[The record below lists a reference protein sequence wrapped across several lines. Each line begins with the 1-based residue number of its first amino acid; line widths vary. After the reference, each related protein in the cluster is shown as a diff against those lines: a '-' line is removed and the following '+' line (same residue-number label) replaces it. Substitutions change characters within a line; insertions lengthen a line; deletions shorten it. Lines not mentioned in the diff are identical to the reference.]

1 MTVTTP
7 ANYQL
12 GRTSMSEVDLRHGD
26 CIDVLRTLPAG
37 SVDSV
42 VTSPPY
48 AMQRKSTYGGVP
60 EKDYPEWTVA
70 WMQEVW
76 RVLKDDG
83 SVIINIRPHIK
94 NGQIS
99 DYVLRTR
106 LALREAGWVEL
117 EELIWFK
124 RSSPPTGSPSR
135 PRRSWESL
143 LWFGKH
149 GRAYG
154 NPKANGQ
161 TVAPR
166 TGKAN
171 PWMTGQVVDREGWD
185 HGLRGGMSFTE
196 GMRTRC
202 MNVAEVNIGRKT
214 EFERANP
221 HPATYPW
228 QLAEWCGKLITPP
241 GGTILDPFTGSSST
255 GVAAIRNGWNFIGI
269 DQSEEYI
276 EMSNRRLNAELA
288 KAAEEENK

>member
-1 MTVTTP
+1 MT
-7 ANYQL
+7 
-12 GRTSMSEVDLRHGD
+12 EVDIRHGD

-48 AMQRKSTYGGVP
+48 AMQRKSTYGGIP
-60 EKDYPEWTVA
+60 EKDYPEWAVA

-106 LALREAGWVEL
+106 LSLREAGWCEL
-117 EELIWFK
+117 EELIWNK
-124 RSSPPTGSPSR
+124 KGGAPLGSTRR

-149 GRAYG
+149 GKAYS
-154 NPKANGQ
+154 NPKGAGEQ
-161 TVAPR
+161 MRIT
-166 TGKAN
+166 
-171 PWMTGQVVDREGWD
+171 
-185 HGLRGGMSFTE
+185 RGGGGRSGPHIHDHKGTNQGGRRNLKPGIARVPDVVEMS
-196 GMRTRC
+196 TRL
-202 MNVAEVNIGRKT
+202 NADSNGL
-214 EFERANP
+214 ND
-221 HPATYPW
+221 HPAPFPW

-269 DQSEEYI
+269 DQSAEYI
-276 EMSNRRLNAELA
+276 EMSNRRLNAELT
-288 KAAEEENK
+288 KTAEKENK

>member
-7 ANYQL
+7 SIYPL
-12 GRTSMSEVDLRHGD
+12 GRTRMTEVDLLHGD

-48 AMQRKSTYGGVP
+48 AMQRASTYGGIP
-60 EKDYPEWTVA
+60 EKDYPEWAVA

-83 SVIINIRPHIK
+83 SAIINISPHIK
-94 NGQIS
+94 NGELS

-106 LALREAGWVEL
+106 LALREAGWKEL
-117 EELIWFK
+117 TELAWVKSDPI
-124 RSSPPTGSPSR
+124 PTGRPDR
-135 PRRSWESL
+135 PRRSLESL

-154 NPKANGQ
+154 DPKAAG
-161 TVAPR
+161 TAAKKGSMKYLGAR
-166 TGKAN
+166 
-171 PWMTGQVVDREGWD
+171 
-185 HGLRGGMSFTE
+185 RGGD
-196 GMRTRC
+196 
-202 MNVAEVNIGRKT
+202 MNGYASGKRDVKISRVTDVFYGATNNENHG
-214 EFERANP
+214 
-221 HPATYPW
+221 HPAPFPVS
-228 QLAEWCGKLITPP
+228 LAEWCGKLITPP

-269 DQSEEYI
+269 DQSAEYI
-276 EMSNRRLNAELA
+276 EISNRRLNAELA
-288 KAAEEENK
+288 KAAERENK

>member
-7 ANYQL
+7 SSYPL
-12 GRTSMSEVDLRHGD
+12 GRTRMAEVDLRHGD

-70 WMQEVW
+70 WMREVW

-83 SVIINIRPHIK
+83 SVIINISPHIK
-94 NGQIS
+94 NGELS

-106 LALREAGWVEL
+106 LALREDGWTEL
-117 EELIWFK
+117 DELVWHK
-124 RSSPPTGSPSR
+124 TDAMPTGSPSR

-149 GRAYG
+149 GRAFSDA
-154 NPKANGQ
+154 KAG
-161 TVAPR
+161 
-166 TGKAN
+166 GKPPLFQRPVGSIGGRA
-171 PWMTGQVVDREGWD
+171 DRLGWD
-185 HGLRGGMSFTE
+185 HSMS
-196 GMRTRC
+196 GSKSIPKIARVP
-202 MNVAEVNIGRKT
+202 NVAVMGKAK
-214 EFERANP
+214 RATVD
-221 HPATYPW
+221 HPAMFPW

-255 GVAAIRNGWNFIGI
+255 GVAAIKNGWNFIGI
-269 DQSEEYI
+269 DQSAEYI
-276 EMSNRRLNAELA
+276 EISNRRLNAELA
-288 KAAEEENK
+288 KAAEKGSK

>member
-1 MTVTTP
+1 MAEELYV
-7 ANYQL
+7 
-12 GRTSMSEVDLRHGD
+12 GD
-26 CIDVLRTLPAG
+26 CIDVLKTLPDS

-42 VTSPPY
+42 ATSPPY
-48 AMQRKSTYGGVP
+48 AMQRASTYGGIP

-83 SVIINIRPHIK
+83 SVIINISPHVK
-94 NGQIS
+94 NGELS

-117 EELIWFK
+117 AELIWHK
-124 RSSPPTGSPSR
+124 TSAMPTGSPKR

-154 NPKANGQ
+154 NPKANGGPPKTNRQ
-161 TVAPR
+161 R
-166 TGKAN
+166 YI
-171 PWMTGQVVDREGWD
+171 GQAERNGWG
-185 HGLRGGMSFTE
+185 HKTIGGNSTPNI
-196 GMRTRC
+196 TRC
-202 MNVAEVNIGRKT
+202 PDVVSMLTNQEATG
-214 EFERANP
+214 
-221 HPATYPW
+221 HPATFPW

-255 GVAAIRNGWNFIGI
+255 GVAAKRNGWDFIGI
-269 DQSEEYI
+269 DRSAEYI
-276 EMSNRRLNAELA
+276 EMSRKRLNSVE
-288 KAAEEENK
+288 

>member
-1 MTVTTP
+1 MTVTIP
-7 ANYQL
+7 SKYPLEGHRMA
-12 GRTSMSEVDLRHGD
+12 EVDLRHGD

-48 AMQRKSTYGGVP
+48 AMQRKSTYGGIP
-60 EKDYPEWTVA
+60 EKDYPGWTVA

-106 LALREAGWVEL
+106 MALREEGWAEL
-117 EELIWFK
+117 EELMWHK
-124 RSSPPTGSPSR
+124 KGGAPLGSVHR

-149 GRAYG
+149 GRAYCD
-154 NPKANGQ
+154 PKAAGQGSERVGIRGGRNGPHIHENQ
-161 TVAPR
+161 TVLR
-166 TGKAN
+166 TGIARV
-171 PWMTGQVVDREGWD
+171 PDVVEMSTRLNTDSN
-185 HGLRGGMSFTE
+185 GL
-196 GMRTRC
+196 
-202 MNVAEVNIGRKT
+202 ND
-214 EFERANP
+214 
-221 HPATYPW
+221 HPAPFPW

-255 GVAAIRNGWNFIGI
+255 GVAAIRNGWHFIGI
-269 DQSEEYI
+269 DQSPEYN
-276 EMSNRRLNAELA
+276 EKSNRRLNAELA
-288 KAAEEENK
+288 KAAERENK

>member
-1 MTVTTP
+1 MT
-7 ANYQL
+7 
-12 GRTSMSEVDLRHGD
+12 EVDVRHGD

-48 AMQRKSTYGGVP
+48 AMQRKSTYGGIP
-60 EKDYPEWTVA
+60 EKDYPEWTVS

-83 SVIINIRPHIK
+83 SVIINIRPHLR

-106 LALREAGWVEL
+106 LALREAGWTEL
-117 EELIWFK
+117 EELIWNK
-124 RSSPPTGSPSR
+124 KGGAPLGSTFR

-149 GRAYG
+149 GRAYCD
-154 NPKANGQ
+154 PKAGGRTTNRIGKEGGRWGEHIHESPDLTQAAMKSGTARVADVVEMSTRLNENSNGL
-161 TVAPR
+161 
-166 TGKAN
+166 N
-171 PWMTGQVVDREGWD
+171 D
-185 HGLRGGMSFTE
+185 
-196 GMRTRC
+196 
-202 MNVAEVNIGRKT
+202 
-214 EFERANP
+214 
-221 HPATYPW
+221 HPAPFPW
-228 QLAEWCGKLITPP
+228 QLAEWCGELITPP

-269 DQSEEYI
+269 DQSAEYV

-288 KAAEEENK
+288 KAAERGSK